1 MKRLWDKGESVA
13 TDILK
18 FTTGKDPELDLRLL
32 KYDCMGTAAHVRM
45 LTEIGL
51 FPEKELAPCIEELKA
66 LFKSAENGKLSIPHE
81 LEDGHSTIEALL
93 TQSLGDIGK
102 KIHLGR
108 SRNDQV
114 QVTIRLYLRNWI
126 ADTLSLLINISEEL
140 NTKSEECLN
149 FAIPGYT
156 HMQPAMPTSLGVWYG
171 AFAEGFLEAIEEGI
185 SLYNALNKNP
195 LGSGSGFDSSLPL
208 RKDLTAKLLKF
219 PKIQSNPID
228 VQNSRGRIEARLLSW
243 LSTCAFVWEKFA
255 WDVIL
260 FSSKEYGIFSLS
272 SDITTGSSLMPQ
284 KRNPDVLELMRGAA
298 GSIRGALTE
307 LLFVS
312 GKLPSHYHRDL
323 QLTKDPLFRG
333 IDSAKS
339 VFSVFPYV
347 LNGINFNET
356 RAKEMMY
363 PELFATYAVFEKIN
377 HGIPFRD
384 AYKRTS
390 EELKESMPDPAQYI
404 AALEKSISHY
414 RAGMINL
421 KNELNLT
428 KQTVNVMIQSEISL
442 KENIFNLNGI

>member
-13 TDILK
+13 SDILE
-18 FTTGKDPELDLRLL
+18 FTTGKDPVLDLRLL

-51 FPEKELAPCIEELKA
+51 FPKSEITPCIEELNN
-66 LFKSAENGKLSIPHE
+66 LFQSAQSGKLSIPQE

-93 TQSLGDIGK
+93 TQTLGDSGK

-114 QVTIRLYLRNWI
+114 QVTIRLYLRDWI
-126 ADTLSLLINISEEL
+126 ANSLSSLINITEELSIRSEEYI
-140 NTKSEECLN
+140 NIP
-149 FAIPGYT
+149 IPGYT

-219 PKIQSNPID
+219 RKVQSNPID

-260 FSSKEYGIFSLS
+260 FSSKENGIFSLS

-333 IDSAKS
+333 LDSANS
-339 VFSVFPYV
+339 VFVVFPHV
-347 LNGINFNET
+347 LKGLSFNEA
-356 RAKEMMY
+356 RAKELMY
-363 PELFATYAVFEKIN
+363 PELYATYAVFEKIN
-377 HGIPFRD
+377 HGIPFRE
-384 AYKRTS
+384 AYQKTS
-390 EELKESMPDPAQYI
+390 NELKTSMPDPDKYSA
-404 AALEKSISHY
+404 EFDKSISHY
-414 RAGMINL
+414 RPEIFNL
-421 KNELNLT
+421 RKELNLA
-428 KQTVNVMIQSEISL
+428 KQTVSVMIECEASL
-442 KENIFNLNGI
+442 KDNIFNLNGI